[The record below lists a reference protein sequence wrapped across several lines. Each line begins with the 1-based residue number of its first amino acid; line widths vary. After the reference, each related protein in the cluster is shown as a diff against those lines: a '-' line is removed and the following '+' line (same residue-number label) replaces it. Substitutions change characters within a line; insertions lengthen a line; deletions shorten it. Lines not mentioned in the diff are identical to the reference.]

1 MGILKVD
8 TVQDQDGNDII
19 QESAGTVTVGQ
30 SGQTVAVAGG
40 ATLSVPT
47 LLVNGESVTAITL
60 PTVTSLSPDTIEN
73 TQTSVT
79 ITGTNFVNGAVV
91 NAISTTGAIFTAD
104 TVTFNSATSIT
115 AQFTLATD
123 GNYYI
128 RVENPDGLAGRSST
142 ALLSVSDAP
151 TWSTAA
157 GSLGTMDDQTAG
169 SFTVTATSDSA
180 ITYSKVSGD
189 FPGGLTLN
197 SSTGEISGTE
207 SGATADTTYN
217 FTIRAT
223 DAEGQTADR
232 AFSITVEVLYVIDNS
247 LRFDDGSSDYLTRT
261 TSGTI
266 TTFTF
271 SLWVKRSS
279 LKPSGR
285 QNLIGLGPGSGNIG
299 FFEFNNDRLA
309 IVFDGTGT
317 YWPKTDAVFRDSSAW
332 YHVVASVDTTQ
343 ATASNRI
350 KIYINGVQETSFSSS
365 SYPSQNY
372 VTKIGGAHV
381 HNIGNDSEQTVPYFD
396 GSMSHVHFIDGTAY
410 DASAFGEYDANGVWK
425 IKTSPSVTYGTNGFF
440 ILKDGNSVTD
450 QSGNGNNF
458 TVAGG
463 TLTNTEDNPS
473 NVFCTLNPL
482 SHLQSWS
489 ITNGNTRFQGST
501 VQDWKSAVGA
511 TLGASTGKY
520 YWEVKW
526 VTGDSYSV
534 LGVLP
539 IDQYWRCNKGDTTN
553 FDVYEKANCVQLS
566 TSGTGNIRNYVSADV
581 SGTQRSLNDI
591 LMFAIDMDNK
601 KMWLGENGVWD
612 NSGNPA
618 TGANPTWDTT
628 EFNSDWDNG
637 FVPYCQSYAISAQ
650 TEFHFNFGNGYFGTT
665 AVASAGTNASGI
677 GIFEY
682 DVPTG
687 YTALSTKGLNL

>member
-1 MGILKVD
+1 MAGILKVD

-60 PTVTSLSPDTIEN
+60 PTITSLSPDTIEN

-232 AFSITVEVLYVIDNS
+232 AFSITVDVLYVIDNS
-247 LRFDDGSSDYLTRT
+247 LRFDDGSSDYLVRT
-261 TSGTI
+261 PSSVGDRNTWTYSVWIKRGNLGSGTSPA
-266 TTFTF
+266 FTILSGDTASDYGDIFRLREDKFNFRNYSNSTNYYF
-271 SLWVKRSS
+271 S
-279 LKPSGR
+279 
-285 QNLIGLGPGSGNIG
+285 
-299 FFEFNNDRLA
+299 DRK
-309 IVFDGTGT
+309 
-317 YWPKTDAVFRDSSAW
+317 YRDTSAW
-332 YHVVASVDTTQ
+332 YNFVIKYDGANSTVQLYVNGELEGSVSISLNENST
-343 ATASNRI
+343 
-350 KIYINGVQETSFSSS
+350 INDDKPQIIGAWQSSS
-365 SYPSQNY
+365 PN
-372 VTKIGGAHV
+372 
-381 HNIGNDSEQTVPYFD
+381 NYFD
-396 GSMSHVHFIDGTAY
+396 GYMAEAVMIDGQALDPT
-410 DASAFGEYDANGVWK
+410 SFGEFDSDSGIWK
-425 IKTSPSVTYGTNGFF
+425 PIDVSGLTFGTNGFYLDF
-440 ILKDGNSVTD
+440 ENSGSLGADV
-450 QSGNGNNF
+450 SGNGNNF
-458 TVAGG
+458 TVNNLTAIDQSTDTCTNNFATWNSIIKSPITLSEGNLQMGGG
-463 TLTNTEDNPS
+463 TLNWD
-473 NVFCTLNPL
+473 
-482 SHLQSWS
+482 
-489 ITNGNTRFQGST
+489 ST
-501 VQDWKSAVGA
+501 VTTIVPQKGKWYAEIKVTSLVYDNIGFVTIDSFTDGTGRFYEKSNNITWLNNVSTIRNYQGASSTTASVTGGSNSGFSRTSGDIVMLAFDMENGYGWFGKNGTWLNSGDPANGTNAFILSSDYANGTAIYAGYYSAVIQANFGNPPYSA
-511 TLGASTGKY
+511 NGYSDANGY
-520 YWEVKW
+520 
-526 VTGDSYSV
+526 GNMSYSV
-534 LGVLP
+534 P
-539 IDQYWRCNKGDTTN
+539 
-553 FDVYEKANCVQLS
+553 
-566 TSGTGNIRNYVSADV
+566 SGYYI
-581 SGTQRSLNDI
+581 LNTKN
-591 LMFAIDMDNK
+591 LA
-601 KMWLGENGVWD
+601 
-612 NSGNPA
+612 
-618 TGANPTWDTT
+618 
-628 EFNSDWDNG
+628 
-637 FVPYCQSYAISAQ
+637 
-650 TEFHFNFGNGYFGTT
+650 
-665 AVASAGTNASGI
+665 
-677 GIFEY
+677 EY
-682 DVPTG
+682 G
-687 YTALSTKGLNL
+687 